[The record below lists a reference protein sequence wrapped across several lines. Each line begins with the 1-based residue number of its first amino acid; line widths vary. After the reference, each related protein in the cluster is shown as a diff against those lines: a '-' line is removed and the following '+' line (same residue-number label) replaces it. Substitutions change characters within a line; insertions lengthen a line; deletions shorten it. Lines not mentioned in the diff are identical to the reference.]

1 MQTKRYSGSI
11 RDDAYFRQKGI
22 NWIIGKDRIQRKQ
35 QDRRLLRKMKNIAVI
50 LAGGIGARVG
60 GNVPKQLL
68 PLADGRSVLEHA
80 TETFEQADCIDEVCI
95 VMHPDYIAFAEQAL
109 LRNGWQKVKHII
121 AGGKERWESSVNA
134 IRLYESELSA
144 EEFAHANILLH
155 DAARPFVSQAIIAN
169 VCRALETH
177 EAVTVAIPATDTM
190 YVVTQTPNPQPAT
203 LNPQQTPPP
212 HFVYPNLSGQGGS
225 RERGINP
232 QPATHNSQP
241 VPLREDERVVHSIP
255 PRDTLMRAQTPQAF
269 RLPLI
274 ARAYTLAL
282 QDPTLQATDD
292 CGILHRYLPTKPIH
306 IVAGEETNRKIT
318 FKEDL

>member
-1 MQTKRYSGSI
+1 
-11 RDDAYFRQKGI
+11 
-22 NWIIGKDRIQRKQ
+22 
-35 QDRRLLRKMKNIAVI
+35 MKNIAVI
-50 LAGGIGARVG
+50 LAGGMGARVG
-60 GNVPKQLL
+60 GDVPKQLL

-80 TETFEQADCIDEVCI
+80 TEAFEQADCIDEVCI

-169 VCRALETH
+169 VCQALETH

-190 YVVTQTPNPQPAT
+190 YVV
-203 LNPQQTPPP
+203 
-212 HFVYPNLSGQGGS
+212 GG
-225 RERGINP
+225 ENAEKHVLAI
-232 QPATHNSQP
+232 P
-241 VPLREDERVVHSIP
+241 V
-255 PRDTLMRAQTPQAF
+255 RDTLMRAQTPQAF

-282 QDPTLQATDD
+282 HDPALQATDD
-292 CGILHRYLPTKPIH
+292 CGILHRYLPTEPIH